1 MGHSEL
7 TKLHGRESIHGASL
21 SISSLRT
28 HDRFNETFRAS
39 SDFPGHRRFDDIL
52 TTGDS
57 QPGWGAQSTLRR
69 RRRLHAHRVCQSQS
83 VHVLRM
89 VQGRKEEGVGQWDL
103 TPSRCQR
110 PPPPQWQSPSPAIL
124 PPPCP
129 RVGTSPLASSPVPHP
144 WLGPGSRW
152 ILLHLGK

>member
-83 VHVLRM
+83 VHVLHL
-89 VQGRKEEGVGQWDL
+89 VQGRKEEGVGPWDL
-103 TPSRCQR
+103 TPSRRQ
-110 PPPPQWQSPSPAIL
+110 PPPHSGRAPHQPFFHLLA
-124 PPPCP
+124 P